1 MVIAEVSDATPPPVV
16 RTMVVLEASAAG
28 LEVAVKD
35 VTVLAME
42 PTVPKK

>member
-1 MVIAEVSDATPPPVV
+1 MVIAAVPDATPPPVV

-28 LEVAVKD
+28 LEAAVKLL
-35 VTVLAME
+35 TVLVME

>member
-1 MVIAEVSDATPPPVV
+1 MVIAEVPDATPPVV

-28 LEVAVKD
+28 LEVAVNLL
-35 VTVLAME
+35 TVLAME